1 MVIVE
6 VSYVPL
12 GTGLSLSP
20 YIAEVVKIIRASGL
34 EHEFH
39 SMGTN
44 IEGEWDDVMAL
55 VKRCQN
61 KLFEMGAPRV
71 TTTLKI
77 SDRRDRTLRM
87 SDKVGHVKAI
97 LNSEVFDRES

>member
-20 YIAEVVKIIRASGL
+20 YIAEVEKLIRASGL
-34 EHEFH
+34 THEFH

-55 VKRCQN
+55 VKRCQD
-61 KLFEMGAPRV
+61 KLFDMGAPRV

-77 SDRRDRTLRM
+77 SERRDRALRM
-87 SDKVGHVKAI
+87 SDKVGHVEAI
-97 LNSEVFDRES
+97 LEGKDFERKP

>member
-1 MVIVE
+1 VRSKIIAE
-6 VSYVPL
+6 VSIVPL

-20 YIAEVVKIIRASGL
+20 YVAEALKIIRASGL
-34 EHEFH
+34 KHEFH

-44 IEGEWDDVMAL
+44 LEGEWDEVMA
-55 VKRCQN
+55 VIRRCQD

-77 SDRRDRTLRM
+77 SERRDREPSM
-87 SDKVGHVKAI
+87 AAKVAHVKQI
-97 LNSEVFDRES
+97 LGDKE